1 MSLAVFVELMHK
13 KVILPLALFRSNIL
27 SHYIK
32 FWISLL
38 YFWVDYIQIYF

>member
-13 KVILPLALFRSNIL
+13 KVILPLALCRSNIL

-32 FWISLL
+32 FTVFLGGL
-38 YFWVDYIQIYF
+38 YYI